1 MKMNKF
7 FWIKILK
14 LLLQALSQY
23 KLLIKGQ
30 VAVPKDLIMD
40 LEIIKVTEEPS
51 QHLLDQSVRQEN
63 QNCPPNTVEHLN
75 LMDV

>member
-1 MKMNKF
+1 MK
-7 FWIKILK
+7 WTI
-14 LLLQALSQY
+14 Q
-23 KLLIKGQ
+23 
-30 VAVPKDLIMD
+30 
-40 LEIIKVTEEPS
+40 VTEEPS